1 MATMHAASESSC
13 MRRLFRADLSDEYP
27 FSMNDGIL
35 AFDVFITI
43 QHGKGQEALWA
54 RGS

>member
-1 MATMHAASESSC
+1 

-35 AFDVFITI
+35 AFDVFFITI
-43 QHGKGQEALWA
+43 QHGKEQEAIWA
-54 RGS
+54 MGS